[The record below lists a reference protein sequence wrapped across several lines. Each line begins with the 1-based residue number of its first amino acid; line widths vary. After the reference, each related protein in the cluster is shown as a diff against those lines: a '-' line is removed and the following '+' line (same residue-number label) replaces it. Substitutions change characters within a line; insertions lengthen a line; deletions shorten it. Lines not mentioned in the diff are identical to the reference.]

1 MTAGPLPLSS
11 EVADRIRAF
20 RTTRRIS
27 GEELADGLTG
37 LGYKI
42 SRSVLGNIETKRF
55 KTIPVDL
62 LAVVLEYFDVSW
74 YAFFAGPL
82 CNGCNDDPPKTYICK
97 VCGRT
102 RDPDGELVK
111 C

>member
-1 MTAGPLPLSS
+1 MSPLPLSS
-11 EVADRIRAF
+11 EVASRVRAF

-27 GEELADGLTG
+27 GDELVKGLDE

-42 SRSVLGNIETKRF
+42 TRSVLANIENGRF
-55 KTIPVDL
+55 KTIPIDL
-62 LAVVLEYFDVSW
+62 FAMLLEYFDVS
-74 YAFFAGPL
+74 YYSFFSGPL
-82 CNGCNDDPPKTYICK
+82 CNGCSDDPPKAYICK

-102 RDPDGELVK
+102 RDATGDLVK